1 MKDYVEVNKK
11 DTILNYISND
21 ENIKL
26 DEYVFV
32 DFEQYDMYDMK
43 TLDLNELKETIKNDN
58 IKLFVYKEI

>member
-32 DFEQYDMYDMK
+32 DFEQYDMYDME

>member
-11 DTILNYISND
+11 DTILNYIFND

-32 DFEQYDMYDMK
+32 DFEQYDMYDME